1 MNYTTAVMLIN
12 PNIRAIKTIY
22 EPDVTDSS
30 GRVTKAGQRYT
41 FKTLDTSIK
50 AGDLV
55 VVPTNTRHNFTVV
68 KVEECDVE
76 VDFESEIQLKWI
88 VDKVDQANNTLVL
101 AEETKWIEQLKAS
114 EKRAKREEI
123 KKKMF
128 DMYAD
133 TGIDKLPI
141 ANMMDAASATAIE
154 HKKVG

>member
-22 EPDVTDSS
+22 EPDVVDGA
-30 GRVTKAGQRYT
+30 GRVTKTGQRYT

-50 AGDLV
+50 VGDLV

-68 KVEECDVE
+68 KVEEVDVE
-76 VDFESEIQLKWI
+76 VDFEADLQLKWI
-88 VDKVDQANNTLVL
+88 VDRVDQTNHALVL
-101 AEETKWIEQLKAS
+101 AEEGKWIEQLKAS

-128 DMYAD
+128 DMYQD

-141 ANMMDAASATAIE
+141 ANMMDATTAAAIE
-154 HKKVG
+154 HKKAG